1 MDTPDTPT
9 FEEVNKMPGL
19 VQNESNGRGSPT
31 KRKRLSLKF
40 FQKKE
45 TKRALD
51 FTEKQESEQGP
62 SETKKLDKCE
72 KIVSGAPLIS
82 SAVGYEKREELLPF
96 VGLNNLGNTC
106 YLNSVLQVLYYCP
119 GFKTGM
125 KYMYDVISEKQ
136 GILKSEEDPKKDQ
149 DILNSQEELPICL
162 ELICN
167 LHSLIVSME
176 QIQANYLLNAENY
189 IEGELAAQPKRLM
202 STLKELNPM
211 YDGYLQ
217 HDAQEVLQCILGYV
231 LEACQLLKKSASVE
245 ENINSDT
252 TVKNKTNRPLETL
265 SSNNLITRNNA
276 VQNDHEI
283 PDLEKEEMLK
293 KKKNGKRK
301 SDTQAGN
308 AMKKSK
314 PPRDLKKPE
323 EKRQTRQ
330 NRKLSGDSIEQEP
343 DVDAQSVHENV
354 TARSFPL
361 KKTELGLRWL
371 KPTVKQP
378 SIFSKFCSLGKLT
391 SNQGIKE
398 TRKDDEVNGNQP
410 RCTDVAK
417 EDSPTDHHCS
427 VSDCK
432 TYFATGTTDETNGLC
447 EIEDKSTRKAEL
459 SGFELLDGMFQ
470 GQLVLRTRCLE
481 CECYSERRENF
492 QDISVPVQESDPKE
506 GDGTEVSPEPK
517 MEVKTLKWAISQF
530 ASVERIVGE
539 DKYFC
544 ENCHHYTEAERSLL
558 FDKMPEVVT
567 IHLKCFAAC
576 SSELEPYGNLSKVNT
591 PLLTPL
597 QLSLEEWSTRETND
611 FYELFAVV
619 MHNGVSISSG
629 HYTAYVKMSYLGNQ
643 EMPKEESASNC
654 ANDMKQEP
662 FCEEEARGSV
672 CSQEY
677 DGERSVKLKGNFQ
690 TATTGKTTK
699 KNAESVGL
707 LGGQK
712 SISSFDLHVPN
723 NDPEKPGTRLKENM
737 KSDHFKEKHVH
748 SVKDQSFCNKQLK
761 VFETGRNI
769 PENQIPQSC
778 CSLPE
783 YEGKWMLFDDAEVK
797 LTDEQ
802 EFLSSLSPSTS
813 CTSTPYLLFYKKMAN
828 T

>member
-1 MDTPDTPT
+1 
-9 FEEVNKMPGL
+9 MPGL

-45 TKRALD
+45 AKRALD
-51 FTEKQESEQGP
+51 FTDKQENEQSP
-62 SETKKLDKCE
+62 PEPKKMDKCD
-72 KIVSGAPLIS
+72 KVVSGALLIS

-125 KYMYDVISEKQ
+125 KFVYDIIAKKQ
-136 GILKSEEDPKKDQ
+136 EILKCEEDPKKDQ
-149 DILNSQEELPICL
+149 DILNGQEELPICL

-167 LHSLIVSME
+167 LQSLIVSME
-176 QIQANYLLNAENY
+176 QLQSSYLLNAENY
-189 IEGELAAQPKRLM
+189 SEGELATQPKRLM

-217 HDAQEVLQCILGYV
+217 HDAQEVLQCILGYI
-231 LEACQLLKKSASVE
+231 LEACQLLKKSAPVE
-245 ENINSDT
+245 ENADPEIT
-252 TVKNKTNRPLETL
+252 MEKKTNRPTEI
-265 SSNNLITRNNA
+265 SCSDNLIIGNDA
-276 VQNDHEI
+276 VKTHHEA

-314 PPRDLKKPE
+314 LPKDLRKTD

-330 NRKLSGDSIEQEP
+330 TRKSSGDAIEQEP
-343 DVDAQSVHENV
+343 DIDAKCVSENSTVRSV
-354 TARSFPL
+354 AP

-378 SIFSKFCSLGKLT
+378 SILSKFCSLGKLT
-391 SNQGIKE
+391 SNRGIKE
-398 TRKDDEVNGNQP
+398 PRKDDEANGNQP
-410 RCTDVAK
+410 RRPEVANGNSSA
-417 EDSPTDHHCS
+417 EHYCS
-427 VSDCK
+427 ASGGK
-432 TYFATGTTDETNGLC
+432 TNCATETTNEKNGSTC
-447 EIEDKSTRKAEL
+447 EIEDQSTRKA
-459 SGFELLDGMFQ
+459 
-470 GQLVLRTRCLE
+470 
-481 CECYSERRENF
+481 
-492 QDISVPVQESDPKE
+492 
-506 GDGTEVSPEPK
+506 VSPEPK
-517 MEVKTLKWAISQF
+517 MEIKTLKWAISQF

-597 QLSLEEWSTRETND
+597 QLSLEEWSTRETSD
-611 FYELFAVV
+611 CYELFAVV

-629 HYTAYVKMSYLGNQ
+629 HYTAYVKMTHFGSQ
-643 EMPKEESASNC
+643 AMPKEESTVNC
-654 ANDMKQEP
+654 AYGVKQEP
-662 FCEEEARGSV
+662 LGEEETKNLV
-672 CSQEY
+672 CPQEY
-677 DGERSVKLKGNFQ
+677 DDGEISVKLKGNFQ
-690 TATTGKTTK
+690 AAATGKTTK

-712 SISSFDLHVPN
+712 SMSSFDLHVPKGK
-723 NDPEKPGTRLKENM
+723 NDPEKPGSRLKENA
-737 KSDHFKEKHVH
+737 KSDDIVKEKH
-748 SVKDQSFCNKQLK
+748 SNSIKDQSSCNNQQG
-761 VFETGRNI
+761 VSETWSNI
-769 PENQIPQSC
+769 PEKVSQSC
-778 CSLPE
+778 SLHE

-802 EFLSSLSPSTS
+802 DFLSSLSPSTS
-813 CTSTPYLLFYKKMAN
+813 CTSTPYLLFYKKMSNA
-828 T
+828 

>member
-1 MDTPDTPT
+1 
-9 FEEVNKMPGL
+9 MPGL

-45 TKRALD
+45 AKRALD
-51 FTEKQESEQGP
+51 FTEKQENDQNP
-62 SETKKLDKCE
+62 SEPKRLDKCD
-72 KIVSGAPLIS
+72 KVVSGAALIP
-82 SAVGYEKREELLPF
+82 SAVGHEKREELLPF

-125 KYMYDVISEKQ
+125 KFMYDSIYKKQ
-136 GILKSEEDPKKDQ
+136 EILKSEEDCKKDQ
-149 DILNSQEELPICL
+149 DILNGQEELPICL

-167 LHSLIVSME
+167 LHNLIVSME
-176 QIQANYLLNAENY
+176 QIQASYLLNVENY
-189 IEGELAAQPKRLM
+189 IEAELATPPKRLM
-202 STLKELNPM
+202 GTLKELNPM

-217 HDAQEVLQCILGYV
+217 HDAQEVLQCILGYI

-245 ENINSDT
+245 ESVNPET
-252 TVKNKTNRPLETL
+252 TAKNKMNGPTETL
-265 SSNNLITRNNA
+265 YSNNLIVGNDT
-276 VQNDHEI
+276 VQDEHEM
-283 PDLEKEEMLK
+283 PDLEREEMLK

-314 PPRDLKKPE
+314 LPKDLKKME
-323 EKRQTRQ
+323 AKRQTR
-330 NRKLSGDSIEQEP
+330 RKGKPSGDIIEQEP
-343 DVDAQSVHENV
+343 DID
-354 TARSFPL
+354 ARSVSVAQ
-361 KKTELGLRWL
+361 KKTQLGLRWL

-378 SIFSKFCSLGKLT
+378 SILSKFYSLGKLA
-391 SNQGIKE
+391 SNQGMKE
-398 TRKDDEVNGNQP
+398 PRKDDEANGNQP
-410 RCTDVAK
+410 NCTEVAN
-417 EDSPTDHHCS
+417 EDSSIEHYCSASDSKTHC
-427 VSDCK
+427 
-432 TYFATGTTDETNGLC
+432 ATETSNKKYGGLC
-447 EIEDKSTRKAEL
+447 EIEDKYIRKTEL
-459 SGFELLDGMFQ
+459 SGFELMDGMFQ

-492 QDISVPVQESDPKE
+492 QDISVPVQENDPKE
-506 GDGTEVSPEPK
+506 DGSETSPEPK
-517 MEVKTLKWAISQF
+517 MEIKTLKWAISQF

-597 QLSLEEWSTRETND
+597 QLSLEEWSTREAND
-611 FYELFAVV
+611 CYELFAVV

-629 HYTAYVKMSYLGNQ
+629 HYTAYVKMTDFGSQ
-643 EMPKEESASNC
+643 EMHKEESVLNC
-654 ANDMKQEP
+654 AYGVQQEP
-662 FCEEEARGSV
+662 LGEEETKSSV
-672 CSQEY
+672 CSPEY
-677 DGERSVKLKGNFQ
+677 DDGEISIKLKGKFQ
-690 TATTGKTTK
+690 TATTGKTAK

-712 SISSFDLHVPN
+712 NISSFDLYVPKN
-723 NDPEKPGTRLKENM
+723 KKDPEKPGTGLEENV
-737 KSDHFKEKHVH
+737 KSDAVNFREKHIH
-748 SVKDQSFCNKQLK
+748 SIDDQNCCNNQHG
-761 VFETGRNI
+761 VSVTERNI
-769 PENQIPQSC
+769 IENHFPQGC
-778 CSLPE
+778 CSLLE

-802 EFLSSLSPSTS
+802 DFLSSLSPSTS